1 MGERVRVAMVGAGGY
16 ARMGLLPGLQARSDV
31 EVVAVVDPGP
41 AACEAAR
48 RLVPEAAAYPDVEA
62 HLQAQA
68 PSCAAVGRRQSISS
82 RPRTGPGPGMPWS
95 TARFTS
101 R

>member
-1 MGERVRVAMVGAGGY
+1 MTR
-16 ARMGLLPGLQARSDV
+16 LPAFQARSDV

-48 RLVPEAAAYPDVEA
+48 CLVPEAAAYPDIEA

-68 PSCAAVGRRQSISS
+68 PSCAVAGRRQSVSS
-82 RPRTGPGPGMPWS
+82 RPRTGPG
-95 TARFTS
+95 
-101 R
+101 